1 MTLDSDPARTRI
13 DLSVLHSLDADALA
27 AATDA
32 AGLEVPPG
40 AGRGERIAAL
50 FAHQIGEDGTGHV
63 EGVLDLL
70 PDGFGFIRQTAAD
83 WAPMP
88 CDPFVNQAQ
97 VKRLNLRPGHRVA
110 GPVRAPRGA
119 ERFFALQHV
128 ERVNGA
134 DPDARD
140 PRVPFAERTPILPHE
155 RLHLRGDGRFDDLA
169 LVELLAPW
177 GRGQRVLL
185 ATPPSFERASW
196 LVAAAAALRAAQ
208 PELLATVC
216 LLDQR
221 PEDAA
226 AARRRGAAAGCTV
239 VATTFDEPTSRHI
252 AVADLAL
259 AAAQRD
265 VEAGRHVVLALD
277 SLTSFARAC
286 NVEQEPSG
294 RLLCAGL
301 DAVATQR
308 GKRLFGAART
318 CEEGGSLTVIAAA
331 VASDDRV
338 DRAVLDEFLRR
349 GNSEVVFTANGVLD
363 VVHTATRNEDL
374 LLSREVRDRLRAVRA
389 ELTAIPHASPEARHA
404 RAVEL
409 WRTARA

>member
-1 MTLDSDPARTRI
+1 MTLGSDPVRMHV
-13 DLSVLHSLDADALA
+13 DLAALHALDAAALA
-27 AATDA
+27 AATHS

-50 FAHQIGEDGTGHV
+50 FAHQLGDDGTGHV

-70 PDGFGFIRQTAAD
+70 PDGFGFVRQTAAD

-97 VKRLNLRPGHRVA
+97 VKKLNLRSGHRVA

-128 ERVNGA
+128 ERVNDA
-134 DPDARD
+134 DPDALD

-155 RLHLRGDGRFDDLA
+155 RLRLRGDDSPDDLA
-169 LVELLAPW
+169 LLEMLAPW

-185 ATPPSFERASW
+185 AAPPSFDRASW
-196 LVAAAAALRAAQ
+196 LVAAAAALRAVQ

-226 AARRRGAAAGCTV
+226 AARRRGAVAGCTV
-239 VATTFDEPTSRHI
+239 VATTFDEPVSRHL

-259 AAAQRD
+259 ATAQRD

-277 SLTSFARAC
+277 SLTSLARAC

-308 GKRLFGAART
+308 GKRLFGAARA
-318 CEEGGSLTVIAAA
+318 CEEGGSLTVIATAA
-331 VASDDRV
+331 LSDDRV
-338 DRAVLDEFLRR
+338 DRAVLDEFLHR
-349 GNSEVVFTANGVLD
+349 GNSEIVFTANGILD
-363 VVHTATRNEDL
+363 VVQTATRNEDL
-374 LLSREVRDRLRAVRA
+374 LLSPQARDGLRAVRA
-389 ELTAIPHASPEARHA
+389 ELAAMADASPEARHA

-409 WRTARA
+409 RRSARW